1 MTIIRIMGRKNHTR
15 QIIEAKKSYL
25 RRYPFIW
32 NGVMHQTVGNLSL
45 KKGQLSFFYHLIS
58 HIAQSLRYE
67 RLFILC
73 MTGIKELEK
82 SMIAG

>member
-1 MTIIRIMGRKNHTR
+1 M
-15 QIIEAKKSYL
+15 
-25 RRYPFIW
+25 
-32 NGVMHQTVGNLSL
+32 
-45 KKGQLSFFYHLIS
+45 SFFYHLIS